1 MTDDMLSK
9 LATAI
14 CSKSCICKDEGIIP
28 VFERC
33 VRRKE
38 AAIAMLAVLS
48 SPTEGMVDAASRARA
63 AVRYKMPQA
72 LTLAEYAA
80 PEFMAEDRIG
90 IREALQAMLSH
101 VLNERGEG

>member
-48 SPTEGMVDAASRARA
+48 SPTEGMLEAATRDLAFEGYNQRRDGDAVY
-63 AVRYKMPQA
+63 VRLVWA
-72 LTLAEYAA
+72 
-80 PEFMAEDRIG
+80 
-90 IREALQAMLSH
+90 AMLSH
-101 VLNERGEG
+101 VLNERPR